1 MARAATGWRSDL
13 LDAFRERD
21 AREKAQASFIDHY
34 QRLAD
39 RAASLSSP
47 TILPPDSD
55 GEPSTNTAQ
64 PSSST
69 SATPTRLKSPAPP
82 STPNSN
88 NNNTTNADL
97 LALHQTLST
106 LRSDLQTSQR
116 DRTTLQTQLS
126 TITTNLTLLQKSS
139 SANLRELDRIKAER
153 YTLEQR
159 LKSRDEEAKLNR
171 KMIENLQDEI
181 IALNIQLNIGEQAK
195 MRLKSENE
203 ELIARWVKLKQD
215 EVEEMHN
222 NSKYS

>member
-21 AREKAQASFIDHY
+21 AREKAQASFISSY
-34 QRLAD
+34 TRLAD
-39 RAASLSSP
+39 RAASLSLS
-47 TILPPDSD
+47 TST
-55 GEPSTNTAQ
+55 PSTLPSTSEDPPSNTTS
-64 PSSST
+64 SSST
-69 SATPTRLKSPAPP
+69 SATPTRLKSPAP
-82 STPNSN
+82 TTTI
-88 NNNTTNADL
+88 TTNPSPDL
-97 LALHQTLST
+97 ISSLQQTLST

-126 TITTNLTLLQKSS
+126 TVTTNLTLLQKSS
-139 SANLRELDRIKAER
+139 SANLRELDRIKLDR
-153 YTLEQR
+153 HSLEQR